1 MPWTTQQVEAYDA
14 ASVLAR
20 LPPPLHL
27 PLHDAHGKRLPA
39 LECEHAIAAGW
50 QALCARLPDDQ
61 APWRVWHDSRADAA
75 ITVALRLAL
84 RGLLPPVDLDDPARA
99 VDLATRLGPLG
110 SGAGGAAL
118 ALAAACPGGHVVVIA
133 DDNGGL
139 LLQPVITA
147 TPPQAPASPLPTSDC
162 QALSGA
168 P

>member
-1 MPWTTQQVEAYDA
+1 M
-14 ASVLAR
+14 
-20 LPPPLHL
+20 
-27 PLHDAHGKRLPA
+27 PA

-75 ITVALRLAL
+75 LAVALRLAL

-118 ALAAACPGGHVVVIA
+118 ALAAACPGRHVVVIV
-133 DDNGGL
+133 DGNGGL

-147 TPPQAPASPLPTSDC
+147 VPPLQLASTPSTSDC
-162 QALSGA
+162 PPLSGA